1 MKQKRIGLTGAH
13 AAALA
18 MKQINPDVVA
28 AYPITPQTPIM
39 ERFAEYVANGEVDTE
54 LIRVESEHSAMSACI
69 GSSAAGARTMTA
81 TSANGL
87 ALMTEIVYIAPSYR
101 LPIVMNLVN
110 RALSGPINIHCDH
123 SDAMLVRDSG
133 WVMLFSENAQEVYD
147 NNFIALRT
155 AEDSRVLLPVMINQ
169 DGFITSHSL
178 ETLEVGGDKEMH
190 EFVGEY
196 NPRYS
201 LLDTDNPHTLGPL
214 DLYDYYFEHK
224 RQQAEAMMHAD
235 RVIREYMK
243 QYSELVNRP
252 IDVVEPYRLD
262 DAEFVYVAMNST
274 AGTLRVVVDMLRD
287 KGVRA
292 GLLKIRL
299 YRPFPWRDVKSLLGD
314 KHKIVVLDRALSPGA
329 TGGALYQD
337 VRSSLYGLSTPIV
350 AGYVYGLGGREFTEE
365 QGLRIYEEL
374 RDLDDNEPFQR
385 FMGVRE

>member
-1 MKQKRIGLTGAH
+1 
-13 AAALA
+13 
-18 MKQINPDVVA
+18 
-28 AYPITPQTPIM
+28 
-39 ERFAEYVANGEVDTE
+39 
-54 LIRVESEHSAMSACI
+54 
-69 GSSAAGARTMTA
+69 
-81 TSANGL
+81 
-87 ALMTEIVYIAPSYR
+87 
-101 LPIVMNLVN
+101 
-110 RALSGPINIHCDH
+110 
-123 SDAMLVRDSG
+123 
-133 WVMLFSENAQEVYD
+133 
-147 NNFIALRT
+147 
-155 AEDSRVLLPVMINQ
+155 MINQ

-178 ETLEVGGDKEMH
+178 ETLEVGEDKEMH

-224 RQQAEAMMHAD
+224 RQQVEAMMHAD

-252 IDVVEPYRLD
+252 INVVEPYRLD

-337 VRSSLYGLSTPIV
+337 IRSSLYGLSTPIV

-374 RDLDDNEPFQR
+374 RGLDDNEPFQR